1 MSSLFS
7 SQDLID
13 AGRQLE
19 VPFKVSLL
27 LNGKTETAECTQLLR
42 LVPGRRVVVELLI
55 GNTTYLGKIF
65 VGTERTKYCQREQS
79 GIQALQNAGI
89 LTAKLEGQGCLADHG
104 AEVLLLEFL
113 LQVQQELNSFMP
125 RACVRVLWGLRLASR
140 GCRMSSLFSSQDLID
155 AGRQLEVPF
164 KVSLLLNGKTETAE
178 CTQLLRLVPGRR
190 VVVELLIGNTT
201 YLGKI
206 FVGTE
211 RTKYCQREQ
220 SGIQALQNAG
230 ILTAKLE
237 GQGCLADH
245 GAEVLLLEF
254 LLQVQHLSELLA
266 SQQPDALRQLETAV
280 SVMATLHD
288 SGLLHKDC
296 HLDNFL
302 VNEQG
307 LYLIDGDAV
316 EQTTA
321 LTQAGALENLA
332 LFFVQLPLLLNHRL
346 AELFAHYCERRGWSQ
361 GNTQPAFRQQIQKQR
376 ANRQRRF
383 LKKVFRDCTQFKVTK
398 NWSRFVALDRQT
410 DSPELQALIGNPDRY
425 IEAGQLLKDGN
436 SATVAKVKLGDK
448 AYVVKRYNLKSLV
461 HWMAR
466 FWRPSRAWASWRN
479 AQLLC
484 FYGIGT
490 PKPVAMLE
498 QRCGAL
504 RGKAYF
510 ITEHLAADNASK

>member
-1 MSSLFS
+1 
-7 SQDLID
+7 
-13 AGRQLE
+13 
-19 VPFKVSLL
+19 
-27 LNGKTETAECTQLLR
+27 
-42 LVPGRRVVVELLI
+42 
-55 GNTTYLGKIF
+55 
-65 VGTERTKYCQREQS
+65 
-79 GIQALQNAGI
+79 
-89 LTAKLEGQGCLADHG
+89 
-104 AEVLLLEFL
+104 
-113 LQVQQELNSFMP
+113 
-125 RACVRVLWGLRLASR
+125 
-140 GCRMSSLFSSQDLID
+140 MSSLFSSQDLID

-510 ITEHLAADNASK
+510 ITEHLAADNASKYVEKLKDEPQVLENLAEQFADLFDAMKLLRLSHGDFKATNFLLDKGALSVIDLDSMALHSTLQSHQKAFAKDQQRFMKNWLSDARVEAVMAKALQRHNS